1 MKFKYNLER
10 IQNISDGKM
19 TYLNLKEESE
29 TINLKE
35 SALLWWEKHN
45 KESLIDKLLKR
56 KNKNKYVG
64 DKFWGF
70 GESYLRF
77 YKDNDE
83 IMFVKEIPNNMATS
97 DFCEARSF
105 WEDIM
110 LKLHE
115 TGYWLFDEG

>member
-56 KNKNKYVG
+56 KIKI
-64 DKFWGF
+64 
-70 GESYLRF
+70 S
-77 YKDNDE
+77 
-83 IMFVKEIPNNMATS
+83 M
-97 DFCEARSF
+97 
-105 WEDIM
+105 
-110 LKLHE
+110 
-115 TGYWLFDEG
+115 